1 MSEIT
6 SLAEIVRVHGRERPD
21 QVAVILDNRRQTW
34 SELYERSQRMAAA
47 LADAGVAS
55 QDRVAFLDKN
65 GIEHFEVLFG
75 AALLNAVC
83 VDVNWRLAAPELLYI
98 VNDCEAKVLVVG
110 LDYVPILDAIADE
123 LTHVTKI
130 VVIPGADGTT
140 HPVHEAYDQW
150 NDRYEPAD
158 SGIASAEDDVALQLY
173 SSGTTGRPK
182 GVMLS
187 TKNMLVLFG
196 VAKEI
201 WEFSPDTVN
210 LVAMPLFHIGG
221 AGGSSR
227 GCTRAA
233 PASSSAI
240 LIPPSWWISSP
251 I

>member
-21 QVAVILDNRRQTW
+21 QVAVILDDRRQTW

-47 LADAGVAS
+47 LSDAGVAS

-65 GIEHFEVLFG
+65 GVEHFEVLFG

-98 VNDCEAKVLVVG
+98 VNDCEAKVLIVG
-110 LDYVPILDAIADE
+110 PDYVHILDAIADE

-130 VVIPGADGTT
+130 VVIPGADGVT
-140 HPVHEAYDQW
+140 HPAYEVYDQW
-150 NDRYEPAD
+150 HDRYEPAD
-158 SGIASAEDDVALQLY
+158 SGTASAEDDVALQLY

-187 TKNMLVLFG
+187 TKNMLVL
-196 VAKEI
+196 
-201 WEFSPDTVN
+201 
-210 LVAMPLFHIGG
+210 
-221 AGGSSR
+221 
-227 GCTRAA
+227 
-233 PASSSAI
+233 
-240 LIPPSWWISSP
+240 IPPSWWISSL